1 MVRAGAGVRQSM
13 RWGAVALA
21 TLVAAT
27 IIVQDSADARS
38 RRKRMVFRPAPAARI
53 VPPYASMVVDANT
66 GATLESTN
74 PDSLRHPASLTKIM
88 TLYLLFE
95 RLEAGKIKLSTE
107 LPVSLHASVQAPSKL
122 ALKPGETIAV
132 DPAIR
137 AIVTKSAND
146 VAVVVAEA
154 LGGSEEEFARQMTR
168 KAHALGMKSTVYHNA
183 SGLPDDAQVTT
194 ARDMA
199 VLAVALARDF
209 PQYYGYFHADRV
221 DVGKRQISGGVKFVE
236 LYAPYADGLKTGFIC
251 ASGFNIVGSA
261 VRDGRRL
268 VAVAFGFRRA
278 DLRDEFLIRLF
289 DQAFTLKTAGSR
301 PKVWQMRNEAG
312 APTTVLGQGE
322 CGMIR
327 YDMPGDAAWLG
338 TYGDWRTARNAY
350 DTGQADLASLGVTR
364 LGKEYILP
372 VTVNKVTRQAAII
385 ADLEPD
391 AAQKLCA
398 HYKAKKLF
406 CEIKKPPDF
415 VAPFG
420 GFWR

>member
-1 MVRAGAGVRQSM
+1 M
-13 RWGAVALA
+13 
-21 TLVAAT
+21 
-27 IIVQDSADARS
+27 
-38 RRKRMVFRPAPAARI
+38 
-53 VPPYASMVVDANT
+53 
-66 GATLESTN
+66 
-74 PDSLRHPASLTKIM
+74 LRHV
-88 TLYLLFE
+88 
-95 RLEAGKIKLSTE
+95 LSEVGIFCGRE
-107 LPVSLHASVQAPSKL
+107 LSKE
-122 ALKPGETIAV
+122 G
-132 DPAIR
+132 
-137 AIVTKSAND
+137 
-146 VAVVVAEA
+146 
-154 LGGSEEEFARQMTR
+154 
-168 KAHALGMKSTVYHNA
+168 
-183 SGLPDDAQVTT
+183 
-194 ARDMA
+194 
-199 VLAVALARDF
+199 
-209 PQYYGYFHADRV
+209 
-221 DVGKRQISGGVKFVE
+221 
-236 LYAPYADGLKTGFIC
+236 
-251 ASGFNIVGSA
+251 
-261 VRDGRRL
+261 
-268 VAVAFGFRRA
+268 
-278 DLRDEFLIRLF
+278 
-289 DQAFTLKTAGSR
+289 R